1 MKLIRPNS
9 KISLLLSKPQRP
21 ITLDEPHTKSKLG
34 SNYDTG
40 WSRRYGVRLIRAMLL
55 DAVVRPGVE
64 LIASPE
70 IKNQDRIDHLS
81 APVIFAANHS
91 SHLDTPVMLST
102 LPAKFRHRCVV
113 GAGADYFFDKRWKA
127 ILWSGVLSAIPIERS
142 KPSRRAG
149 ELAVDLVKE
158 GWNLLIFPEGGR
170 TPDGLGQQHKT
181 GVAQLAI
188 RTRAPIVPI
197 YLEGTYEILNKTS
210 KRFKPGTVTASY
222 GSPIYASD
230 TDELWIAN
238 SEGRSDHHVDCVR
251 AADADRN
258 HSQAASIRGVA
269 IGAYHHSARKGVLLD
284 HDLVD
289 NAGSGLPKSNPVLCG
304 DGP

>member
-1 MKLIRPNS
+1 MKLISPNS
-9 KISLLLSKPQRP
+9 KISLLLFKPQRP
-21 ITLDEPHTKSKLG
+21 TTLDEPPAKSKLG

-64 LIASPE
+64 VIASPE

-91 SHLDTPVMLST
+91 SHIDTPVMLST

-149 ELAVDLVKE
+149 ELAVDLIKE

-188 RTRAPIVPI
+188 RTGAPIVPI

-222 GSPIYASD
+222 GAPIYASD
-230 TDELWIAN
+230 SDDPRELTKTIQAAIDRLADELHSDFLSAARRSAKGETPPLAPASRGWIEKWN
-238 SEGRSDHHVDCVR
+238 RVSSLSKGRKL
-251 AADADRN
+251 DRWPTKLFN
-258 HSQAASIRGVA
+258 R
-269 IGAYHHSARKGVLLD
+269 
-284 HDLVD
+284 
-289 NAGSGLPKSNPVLCG
+289 
-304 DGP
+304 